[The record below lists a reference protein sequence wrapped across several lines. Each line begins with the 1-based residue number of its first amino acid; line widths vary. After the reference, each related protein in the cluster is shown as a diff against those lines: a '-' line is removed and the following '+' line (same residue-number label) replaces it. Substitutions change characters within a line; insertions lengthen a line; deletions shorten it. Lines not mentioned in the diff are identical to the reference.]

1 MTDIFVFHVLA
12 SVRLYKRTKAER
24 QESNFASTI
33 IPSYNAK
40 PPAKKLGKRA

>member
-1 MTDIFVFHVLA
+1 MSFA
-12 SVRLYKRTKAER
+12 SVRLHKGTKAER

-40 PPAKKLGKRA
+40 PPAKKRGKRA